1 MSPQSVYDHP
11 SYNDS
16 IRNAARR
23 AFENKGDCFSVY
35 YDGEA
40 VYVRA
45 SEAAKPGNSKLICIA
60 QHWSE
65 NRVQLRFNGAWSEWI
80 DF

>member
-1 MSPQSVYDHP
+1 MIDVKQHPAYDSSLRH
-11 SYNDS
+11 
-16 IRNAARR
+16 AAKR
-23 AFENKGDCFSVY
+23 ALDNKGDCFSVW

-45 SEAAKPGNSKLICIA
+45 SEAVKPPNSTLVCIA
-60 QHWSE
+60 QHWADT
-65 NRVQLRFNGAWSEWI
+65 RVQLRFNGAWSEWI